1 MSVPLDTAEVEKL
14 VRSGETLRVE
24 FKSED
29 RQALSGKEV
38 YEAIVCLANS
48 EGGVLLIGVEDDGR
62 VTGARPRHG
71 ATTDPF
77 ALQAAIFN
85 NTAPPINTR
94 VSLHTVRG
102 QRW

>member
-1 MSVPLDTAEVEKL
+1 MPLDTAEVEKL

-48 EGGVLLIGVEDDGR
+48 EGVYCSSVWR
-62 VTGARPRHG
+62 
-71 ATTDPF
+71 TTDGSRGHV
-77 ALQAAIFN
+77 QDMV
-85 NTAPPINTR
+85 PPPTPLRCRLPSSTTR
-94 VSLHTVRG
+94 LRPSTPGSAFIL
-102 QRW
+102 